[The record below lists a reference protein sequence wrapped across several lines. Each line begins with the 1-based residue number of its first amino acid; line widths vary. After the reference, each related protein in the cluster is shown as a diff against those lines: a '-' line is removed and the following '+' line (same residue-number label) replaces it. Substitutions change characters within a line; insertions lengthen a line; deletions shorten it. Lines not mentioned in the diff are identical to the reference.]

1 MQRINNFYLLVIAL
15 FFIVNSSCS
24 TPSPVETSS
33 SSAKKNLSRNNALIK
48 IDSAKV
54 FLKNGELV
62 LRKGNDIISE
72 MFTMLN
78 KTDKSFSHCGIAFYE
93 QNDWWVYH
101 SIGGEDNPDQILKR
115 ERFAEFV
122 SASNNDGFG
131 ICDLSL
137 KKTHVLKLHDIV
149 DSLFRKKVP
158 FDMKFDLKS
167 NDRLYC
173 AEMVYKSI
181 RTATN
186 NEQEFSLTELN
197 GFQYVST
204 DNLFVNKQAQIL
216 CHVSY

>member
-1 MQRINNFYLLVIAL
+1 MQLINNFLVFVISL
-15 FFIVNSSCS
+15 FFVFCSSCT
-24 TPSPVETSS
+24 TPATVEDSS
-33 SSAKKNLSRNNALIK
+33 KSSVKKQAVQEAKIK

-78 KTDKSFSHCGIAFYE
+78 MTDKSFSHCGIAFFE

-122 SASNNDGFG
+122 SLSNNDGFG

-137 KKTHVLKLHDIV
+137 KENHVVTLHGIV
-149 DSLFRKKVP
+149 DSLFQKKVP
-158 FDMKFDLKS
+158 FDMQFDLKS

-186 NEQEFSLTELN
+186 NELEFSITELN